1 MHPVGKNA
9 IPEVCKANKIA
20 YCPTMD
26 LLALATE
33 KRNLYVF
40 RLNGQRVF
48 GASYEDSGFDIAWL
62 SWKPNGAAPQIE
74 QNGLDILIVR

>member
-1 MHPVGKNA
+1 MHPVAKNA
-9 IPEVCKANKIA
+9 IPEGGRANKIA

-33 KRNLYVF
+33 SRNLYVF

-62 SWKPNGAAPQIE
+62 SWKPNGAAPQIS
-74 QNGLDILIVR
+74 GMDRTY